1 MWKGTG
7 LPQTWPGKIKHKRM
21 YRCYGDWQH
30 TQLLTHLF
38 FFFDAFLG
46 TVWVLFGHLFGAL
59 FATRSSCLHLVS
71 LGPTWFPFVLLPT
84 WSHFFLRVYTWYTW
98 FHLVSLGPT
107 SSYFPLGPTSFFVST
122 PGTLGSIWFHLV
134 PLGSTWFHLV
144 PLRPT
149 SYRRRI
155 VAQRK
160 KQTKDPDNE
169 KRNELLVT
177 LENKLV
183 AAEANFNSVDVVLR
197 REMQWVI
204 DNKHNLVHKQ
214 MVMCMCCYS
223 EFYKRANAE
232 FVNVVENIPEG
243 N

>member
-1 MWKGTG
+1 MVIGST
-7 LPQTWPGKIKHKRM
+7 
-21 YRCYGDWQH
+21 H
-30 TQLLTHLF
+30 TTTDAPLLF
-38 FFFDAFLG
+38 FRCF
-46 TVWVLFGHLFGAL
+46 FGHCVGLVWALFGAL
-59 FATRSSCLHLVS
+59 FATRSSCRHLVHLVS
-71 LGPTWFPFVLLPT
+71 
-84 WSHFFLRVYTWYTW
+84 
-98 FHLVSLGPT
+98 
-107 SSYFPLGPTSFFVST
+107 
-122 PGTLGSIWFHLV
+122 
-134 PLGSTWFHLV
+134 
-144 PLRPT
+144 LRPT

-232 FVNVVENIPEG
+232 FVNVVQNIPEG

>member
-1 MWKGTG
+1 
-7 LPQTWPGKIKHKRM
+7 M
-21 YRCYGDWQH
+21 YRCLCERQH
-30 TQLLTHLF
+30 TTLDADAPPLSVRF
-38 FFFDAFLG
+38 F
-46 TVWVLFGHLFGAL
+46 WPL
-59 FATRSSCLHLVS
+59 FAI
-71 LGPTWFPFVLLPT
+71 
-84 WSHFFLRVYTWYTW
+84 FLRVYR
-98 FHLVSLGPT
+98 
-107 SSYFPLGPTSFFVST
+107 FFVAS
-122 PGTLGSIWFHLV
+122 PRALC
-134 PLGSTWFHLV
+134 
-144 PLRPT
+144 PLRQH

-160 KQTKDPDNE
+160 KQVKDPGNE

-183 AAEANFNSVDVVLR
+183 AAEANFKSVDVVLR

-232 FVNVVENIPEG
+232 FVNVVQNIPEG
-243 N
+243 KQHEDWY

>member
-1 MWKGTG
+1 
-7 LPQTWPGKIKHKRM
+7 
-21 YRCYGDWQH
+21 
-30 TQLLTHLF
+30 
-38 FFFDAFLG
+38 
-46 TVWVLFGHLFGAL
+46 VWVLFGHFLGHFS
-59 FATRSSCLHLVS
+59 RLV
-71 LGPTWFPFVLLPT
+71 
-84 WSHFFLRVYTWYTW
+84 LRVYTWYT
-98 FHLVSLGPT
+98 
-107 SSYFPLGPTSFFVST
+107 
-122 PGTLGSIWFHLV
+122 WFHLV

-160 KQTKDPDNE
+160 KQSKDPDNE

>member
-1 MWKGTG
+1 MD
-7 LPQTWPGKIKHKRM
+7 
-21 YRCYGDWQH
+21 RCLCERQR
-30 TQLLTHLF
+30 TTL
-38 FFFDAFLG
+38 DADAPPLSVRF
-46 TVWVLFGHLFGAL
+46 VS
-59 FATRSSCLHLVS
+59 ATFRDFSSCLS
-71 LGPTWFPFVLLPT
+71 
-84 WSHFFLRVYTWYTW
+84 FLRSPRA
-98 FHLVSLGPT
+98 LC
-107 SSYFPLGPTSFFVST
+107 
-122 PGTLGSIWFHLV
+122 
-134 PLGSTWFHLV
+134 
-144 PLRPT
+144 PLRRH

-160 KQTKDPDNE
+160 KQVKDPGNE

-183 AAEANFNSVDVVLR
+183 AAEANFKSVDVVLR

-232 FVNVVENIPEG
+232 FVNVVQNIPEG
-243 N
+243 KQHEDWY

>member
-144 PLRPT
+144 PLGSTSSHQLPSSHCRPT
-149 SYRRRI
+149 QKTNQRPRQRETQR
-155 VAQRK
+155 VAGDVG
-160 KQTKDPDNE
+160 KQTC
-169 KRNELLVT
+169 RRGSQFQQCGRG
-177 LENKLV
+177 
-183 AAEANFNSVDVVLR
+183 AAER
-197 REMQWVI
+197 
-204 DNKHNLVHKQ
+204 
-214 MVMCMCCYS
+214 
-223 EFYKRANAE
+223 NA
-232 FVNVVENIPEG
+232 VG
-243 N
+243 DR

>member
-1 MWKGTG
+1 M
-7 LPQTWPGKIKHKRM
+7 
-21 YRCYGDWQH
+21 
-30 TQLLTHLF
+30 LF
-38 FFFDAFLG
+38 WALCGSCLG
-46 TVWVLFGHLFGAL
+46 TFWGTF
-59 FATRSSCLHLVS
+59 RD
-71 LGPTWFPFVLLPT
+71 
-84 WSHFFLRVYTWYTW
+84 
-98 FHLVSLGPT
+98 
-107 SSYFPLGPTSFFVST
+107 SFFVST
-122 PGTLGSIWFHLV
+122 PGTLGFTWSHLV
-134 PLGSTWFHLV
+134 PLG
-144 PLRPT
+144 PT

-232 FVNVVENIPEG
+232 FVNVVQNIPEG